1 MMELFHFYNSLV
13 IWPLELKNNFDF
25 KLKCDFQFNKI
36 SQRCDKIIC
45 KWVALIDSIHLV
57 PQILVQQEPF
67 FKCNIFSRR
76 YTLND
81 CLD

>member
-13 IWPLELKNNFDF
+13 IWPLELKNNFNF

-45 KWVALIDSIHLV
+45 K
-57 PQILVQQEPF
+57 
-67 FKCNIFSRR
+67 
-76 YTLND
+76 
-81 CLD
+81 